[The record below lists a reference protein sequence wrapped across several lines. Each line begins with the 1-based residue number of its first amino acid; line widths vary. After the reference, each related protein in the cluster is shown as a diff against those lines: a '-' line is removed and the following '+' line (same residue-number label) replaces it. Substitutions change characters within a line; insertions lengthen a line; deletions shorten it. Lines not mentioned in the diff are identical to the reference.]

1 MKKNQNYKIPIVIIL
16 LIVTVMVTLSVMYL
30 SYLQKITDENTLMNL
45 GELAKQDAAKIENQI
60 EQHKR
65 MLENI
70 IDQIDKKTTEKDI
83 FRIYE
88 DNIAY
93 EEFSRLAIMHKNGTT
108 ITSDGE
114 TVALSD
120 DIEEFFSSDD
130 IKVSQSRKSKVDQEE
145 INIYSKKIEIET
157 EEVVIMLV
165 VETSK
170 YENIFEEAVYDGRG
184 YEYIIN
190 SNGEIIANSQR
201 KENNYNLIEII
212 NKLEDKE
219 SKDKLEEMK
228 ANISIKQNG
237 QDIYKVEEKNYYIAY
252 KYLNVN
258 DWYLVII
265 APASIIAE
273 EYNTSLKLTFII
285 SIVIDTI
292 ALIIATYIV
301 VSNKRKKEKLYNL
314 AYIDRL
320 TKIGNKNYFI
330 ENGTEEI
337 KDREKNFAT
346 LTLDIDKFKSFNKK
360 NGRETGD
367 RLLEIIADKLNNRF
381 GRKYLVAR
389 LSNDMF
395 AILYKENKGIKLKK
409 SIISVIENIEKD
421 LENIEIEGI
430 KYKIIISIGVYIL
443 EKGDNIYE
451 ALDKTLIAHSK
462 TKGKYNQKYYIFNEK
477 LEEELIKEHE
487 IESIMEE
494 GIEQEEFQIYYQP
507 KVSTKTGKVTD
518 SEALVRWIRNGEVI
532 SPASF
537 IPIFEKNKFIIK
549 LDKYIYESVC
559 KDISDWKRKYDRK
572 ITVSINVSK
581 EHLMEEM
588 FVEEYCKIAKK
599 YGIEPNEIELEITES
614 ATVDENFDMLGVMK
628 KIKEAGFR
636 ISIDDFGT
644 GYSSLSMLQNMPVDV
659 LKIDKS
665 FINQKDI
672 LETIMLISKKLNL
685 KTVAEGV
692 ETEEQVKEITDLNV
706 DLIQGYYFSKPL
718 EKTEFEKYWQ
728 NN

>member
-170 YENIFEEAVYDGRG
+170 YENIFAEAVYDGRG

-360 NGRETGD
+360 MD
-367 RLLEIIADKLNNRF
+367 
-381 GRKYLVAR
+381 
-389 LSNDMF
+389 
-395 AILYKENKGIKLKK
+395 
-409 SIISVIENIEKD
+409 
-421 LENIEIEGI
+421 
-430 KYKIIISIGVYIL
+430 
-443 EKGDNIYE
+443 
-451 ALDKTLIAHSK
+451 
-462 TKGKYNQKYYIFNEK
+462 EK
-477 LEEELIKEHE
+477 L
-487 IESIMEE
+487 
-494 GIEQEEFQIYYQP
+494 
-507 KVSTKTGKVTD
+507 VTD
-518 SEALVRWIRNGEVI
+518 
-532 SPASF
+532 
-537 IPIFEKNKFIIK
+537 
-549 LDKYIYESVC
+549 Y
-559 KDISDWKRKYDRK
+559 
-572 ITVSINVSK
+572 
-581 EHLMEEM
+581 
-588 FVEEYCKIAKK
+588 
-599 YGIEPNEIELEITES
+599 
-614 ATVDENFDMLGVMK
+614 
-628 KIKEAGFR
+628 
-636 ISIDDFGT
+636 
-644 GYSSLSMLQNMPVDV
+644 
-659 LKIDKS
+659 
-665 FINQKDI
+665 
-672 LETIMLISKKLNL
+672 
-685 KTVAEGV
+685 
-692 ETEEQVKEITDLNV
+692 
-706 DLIQGYYFSKPL
+706 
-718 EKTEFEKYWQ
+718 
-728 NN
+728 

>member
-1 MKKNQNYKIPIVIIL
+1 MKKSQNYKIPILIIL
-16 LIVTVMVTLSVMYL
+16 LIVTTLVVLSVMYL
-30 SYLQKITDENTLMNL
+30 SYLQKIIDENTLMNL
-45 GELAKQDAAKIENQI
+45 GELAKQDGTKIENQI
-60 EQHKR
+60 EQHKK
-65 MLENI
+65 MLNNI
-70 IDQIDKKTTEKDI
+70 INQIDTKTNVERI
-83 FRIYE
+83 FEIYKE
-88 DNIAY
+88 NIAY
-93 EEFSRLAIMHKNGTT
+93 EEFSRLAIMYKNGIT

-114 TVALSD
+114 KVDLSD
-120 DIEEFFSSDD
+120 EIENFFFSDE

-145 INIYSKKIEIET
+145 INIYSKKIKLDD
-157 EEVVIMLV
+157 EEVVIVLV

-170 YENIFEEAVYDGRG
+170 YENIFAEAVYNGRG

-190 SNGEIIANSQR
+190 SEGQIVANSQE

-212 NKLEDKE
+212 NKLEEKE
-219 SKDKLEEMK
+219 SKEKLEKMK
-228 ANISIKQNG
+228 EQIANKQNG
-237 QDIYKVEEKNYYIAY
+237 QNIYKVEGKNYYIAY

-273 EYNTSLKLTFII
+273 EYNKSLKLTFII

-292 ALIIATYIV
+292 ALIIATYIA

-314 AYIDRL
+314 AYIDNL
-320 TKIGNKNYFI
+320 TKIENKNYFI
-330 ENGTEEI
+330 EKGIQELQ
-337 KDREKNFAT
+337 DKNKRFAI
-346 LTLDIDKFKSFNKK
+346 LTVDIDKFKSFNKK
-360 NGRETGD
+360 YGRDKGNQV
-367 RLLEIIADKLNNRF
+367 LKIIANKLNNRF
-381 GRKYLVAR
+381 GGKHIVAR
-389 LSNDMF
+389 LSNDLF
-395 AILYKENKGIKLKK
+395 AVLYKDNKVTNLENN
-409 SIISVIENIEKD
+409 IINLIENIEKD
-421 LENIEIEGI
+421 LENIEIDGI
-430 KYKIIISIGVYIL
+430 KYKIIISIGAYIF

-451 ALDKTLIAHSK
+451 ALDKTLIAHSNV
-462 TKGKYNQKYYIFNEK
+462 KGKYNQKYCIFNEK
-477 LEEELIKEHE
+477 LEEELTKEHE
-487 IESIMEE
+487 IEMIMED
-494 GIEQEEFQIYYQP
+494 GIEKEEFQIYYQP

-518 SEALVRWIRNGEVI
+518 AEALVRWIRDGKII
-532 SPASF
+532 SPANF
-537 IPIFEKNKFIIK
+537 IPVFEKNTFIIK
-549 LDKYIYESVC
+549 LDKYIYEKVC
-559 KDISDWKRKYDRK
+559 KDISGWKRKYDRK

-581 EHLMEEM
+581 EHLMEEG
-588 FVEEYCKIAKK
+588 FVEEYREIAKK
-599 YGIEPNEIELEITES
+599 YGINPEEIELEITES
-614 ATVDENFDMLGVMK
+614 ATVDDDFDMLGIMK

-672 LETIMLISKKLNL
+672 LETIMIIAKRLNL

-692 ETEEQVKEITDLNV
+692 ETEEQVKEITNLNV